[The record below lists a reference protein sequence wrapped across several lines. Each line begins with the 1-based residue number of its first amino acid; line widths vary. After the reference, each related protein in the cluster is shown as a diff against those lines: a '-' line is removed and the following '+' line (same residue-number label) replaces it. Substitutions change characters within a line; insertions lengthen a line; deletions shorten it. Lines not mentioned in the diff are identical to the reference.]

1 MYPGTYAQQ
10 HPQRPAVIMAATGAI
25 QTYAQLEARA
35 NQLAHALRAFGLKRL
50 DHYAIFMENNAA
62 YIETCAAG
70 ERAGLFYTCINSYLT
85 AEEMAY
91 IVTNSESKV
100 LITSHSKLPLVQAAL
115 KDCPAVEQVLVVDS
129 EGQLVVDSEGPGCS
143 DYEQVISSYP
153 EAPLED
159 ETLGTSMLYSSG
171 TTGRPKGII
180 RPLPEQAPDE
190 PLPLYSFL
198 SQLWLYRED
207 MVYLSPAPLYHS
219 APQAAVNLT
228 LRQGGTV
235 VVMEKFDPI
244 AYLGHIS
251 QYQVSHS
258 QLVPT
263 MFSRM
268 LKLDEATRRAI

>member
-1 MYPGTYAQQ
+1 MYPGTFAQQ
-10 HPQRPAVIMAATGAI
+10 HPNRPAVIMAATGQT

-100 LITSHSKLPLVQAAL
+100 LITSASKLALVQAAVS
-115 KDCPAVEQVLVVDS
+115 DCPALEQILVVDS
-129 EGQLVVDSEGPGCS
+129 AGPPVEAVDGPAFS
-143 DYEQVISSYP
+143 DYDSVISQYSD
-153 EAPLED
+153 APIPD
-159 ETLGTSMLYSSG
+159 ESLGTSMLYSSG

-198 SQLWLYRED
+198 SQALALPGGHG
-207 MVYLSPAPLYHS
+207 VSVAS
-219 APQAAVNLT
+219 ALVS
-228 LRQGGTV
+228 
-235 VVMEKFDPI
+235 
-244 AYLGHIS
+244 LG
-251 QYQVSHS
+251 
-258 QLVPT
+258 PT
-263 MFSRM
+263 SCSESD
-268 LKLDEATRRAI
+268 LATGWHGCGDGEV